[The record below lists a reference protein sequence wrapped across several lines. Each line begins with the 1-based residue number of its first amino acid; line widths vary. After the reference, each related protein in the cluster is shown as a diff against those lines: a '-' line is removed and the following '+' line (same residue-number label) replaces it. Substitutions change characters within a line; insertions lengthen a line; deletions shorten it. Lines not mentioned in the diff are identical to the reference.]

1 MTGMTEEIEINVP
14 VERLSTFIADY
25 ANTPRYTEP
34 LVSFKP
40 TTKIKRGEG
49 ARFDMAG
56 KIFGIPFQ
64 SQLEVADFAE
74 NKGWRL
80 KRISGTQIE
89 IQWFFRSTEKG
100 TRITYMI
107 EYRLPF
113 GLVGRV
119 IDNLI
124 IRRLT
129 DKGIKKTLQKL
140 KDLLEK

>member
-14 VERLSTFIADY
+14 VERLSTFVADY
-25 ANTPRYTEP
+25 ANTPRYTEH
-34 LVSFKP
+34 LVSFQP
-40 TTKIKRGEG
+40 TTKIKPGKG

-56 KIFGIPFQ
+56 EIFRIPFQ
-64 SQLEVADFAE
+64 SELEVADFVE
-74 NKGWRL
+74 NRGWRL
-80 KRISGTQIE
+80 KHISGTQIE

-100 TRITYMI
+100 TRVTYMI

-113 GLVGRV
+113 SLMGRI

-129 DKGIKKTLQKL
+129 DKDIKKTLQKL
-140 KDLLEK
+140 KLLEK